1 MVASISG
8 LDLSY
13 VGLLSGGVSGSTVWR
28 ARWAGR
34 DVVAKRTSASEL
46 AALRLFADLDDPML
60 PELLASGVDESGPW
74 VVMPYH
80 EGGPFGIS
88 DELPDE
94 VHRCMGRLHALFAGG
109 TDRLQNDLETIDTA
123 FVSRALTQFG
133 PDHLRRA
140 RATMGDTLFNRASAL
155 LQRLREDR
163 NFRDHVD
170 HFTPTFVHGDLYGLN
185 VLRPG
190 RDGTEPMII
199 DWNCARIGPAMFD
212 VAMTSTYDSAA
223 RRAHD
228 QGWAELAGTLPDRT
242 EHELAHAWSAA
253 LINAMYAGVVA
264 LRASV
269 PDAETMIDA
278 GEAAAARFSV
288 LCGQRPG

>member
-13 VGLLSGGVSGSTVWR
+13 VGPLSGGVSGSTVWR

-34 DVVAKRTSASEL
+34 DVVAKRTSASEV
-46 AALRLFADLDDPML
+46 AALRLFADLDEPML
-60 PELLASGVDESGPW
+60 PDLLASGVDESGPW

-80 EGGPFGIS
+80 KGGPFGIS

-94 VHRCMGRLHALFAGG
+94 VHRCMGRLHALFAGRTG
-109 TDRLQNDLETIDTA
+109 GLQNDLETIDAA
-123 FVSRALTQFG
+123 FVSRALTEFG
-133 PDHLRRA
+133 PDRLRRA
-140 RATMGDTLFNRASAL
+140 RDLMGAALYHRASAL
-155 LQRLREDR
+155 LRRLSGDPA
-163 NFRDHVD
+163 FRDQVD
-170 HFTPTFVHGDLYGLN
+170 HFTPTFLHGDLYGLN

-190 RDGTEPMII
+190 SDGTRPMII

-212 VAMTSTYDSAA
+212 VAMTAAYDSPA

-228 QGWAELAGTLPDRT
+228 QGWADVAGTLPDRA
-242 EHELAHAWSAA
+242 EDELAHAWSVA

-264 LRASV
+264 VRASV
-269 PDAETMIDA
+269 SDAETMIGT
-278 GEAAAARFSV
+278 GELAAARFFRLYGRV
-288 LCGQRPG
+288 RG